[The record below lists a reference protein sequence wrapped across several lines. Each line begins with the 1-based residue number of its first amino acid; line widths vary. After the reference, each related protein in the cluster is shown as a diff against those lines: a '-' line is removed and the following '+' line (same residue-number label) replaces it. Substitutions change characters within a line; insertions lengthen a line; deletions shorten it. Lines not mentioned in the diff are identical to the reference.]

1 MKFQVQSRRLLA
13 PVTNK
18 WMMITIV
25 PHRPIVTHQGSRTS
39 GDPSNM
45 NNNKDTQRLVDQR
58 DDYYHHPTAISVYQV
73 SPNSPHAGYFSSSHQ
88 SDVFSPTV
96 NTVFDE

>member
-1 MKFQVQSRRLLA
+1 MKYQVQSRRLLA

-25 PHRPIVTHQGSRTS
+25 PHRPIVTHQGSQTS
-39 GDPSNM
+39 SDQSNI
-45 NNNKDTQRLVDQR
+45 NNNKNSQCLSNQA

-73 SPNSPHAGYFSSSHQ
+73 SPNPPHASYFSSSHQ
-88 SDVFSPTV
+88 SDIFSPTV